1 MLNNYV
7 ENCNKNIF
15 KKLMQQRLND
25 VVSDFIIELIYL
37 LSDYLMRNNLILII
51 THLFVH
57 RRSWNYLLSAIPG
70 RFPFMF
76 IIFSVLHCKEET
88 VDGSENIKTL

>member
-1 MLNNYV
+1 
-7 ENCNKNIF
+7 
-15 KKLMQQRLND
+15 
-25 VVSDFIIELIYL
+25 
-37 LSDYLMRNNLILII
+37 MRNNLILII